1 MTLEE
6 LQENMRQQFVNYMVE
21 NKIMIQGVTM
31 KMSKELRMQF
41 VFSMAPYP
49 KQEDGQEAQSDLPLD
64 E

>member
-31 KMSKELRMQF
+31 KMSKELR
-41 VFSMAPYP
+41 
-49 KQEDGQEAQSDLPLD
+49 
-64 E
+64 